1 MPLHKVVIPVAGL
14 GTRLLPTTKA
24 LPKEMLPIG
33 RYPAIQH
40 VVEEMVAADLK
51 KVLFVTSRGKAIIEN
66 QFDNNVDV
74 IIHLEQN
81 GRLGDLGDFDYSR
94 RAVEFFYTR
103 QQVPPGSTKPQG
115 TGAAVAAAE
124 SFAGDEHFVVA
135 YGDTIIS
142 SARET
147 NFIGRMIEAHERHE
161 ATCTVGVRTV
171 PEALVSRYGVVKP
184 AEGRD
189 DGDSDSFR
197 IDDIVEKPALDDA
210 PSHLAVTARYIFGP
224 EIFGEIRKL
233 QPGEDRELGI
243 TDAIRGLIRS
253 GHTVRCVQLE
263 SDETRYDIGSHESY
277 YKVFIDFALRDP
289 HCGDEIRRYIRDLA
303 NSDTD
308 GTSSGDG

>member
-1 MPLHKVVIPVAGL
+1 MPLRKVVIPVAGL

-24 LPKEMLPIG
+24 LPKEMLPVG

-74 IIHLEQN
+74 VIHLEQN
-81 GRLGDLGDFDYSR
+81 GRLDDLGDFDYSR

-124 SFAGDEHFVVA
+124 SFADDEHFVVA

-147 NFIGRMIEAHERHE
+147 NFIGRMIEAHERHD
-161 ATCTVGVRTV
+161 ATCTVG
-171 PEALVSRYGVVKP
+171 SRYGVVKP
-184 AEGRD
+184 ASTD
-189 DGDSDSFR
+189 DGDSGSFR
-197 IDDIVEKPALDDA
+197 IEDIVEKPAPGDA

-224 EIFGEIRKL
+224 EIFDEIRKL
-233 QPGEDRELGI
+233 EPGEDRELGI

-253 GHTVRCVQLE
+253 GHTVRCVRLE

-277 YKVFIDFALRDP
+277 YKVFIDFALQDP
-289 HCGDEIRRYIRDLA
+289 HCGDEIRRYIQSL
-303 NSDTD
+303 SGKDTNQATP
-308 GTSSGDG
+308 GGG